1 MYKKEK
7 KPVSKT
13 DYIRNDWRIKQ
24 MKSWK
29 DLFCT
34 HILERGLNY
43 YEEGYVTSLE
53 QNLTGYTA
61 VVVGTENYDVEI
73 EILDNRVYDMT
84 CTCPYAAEG
93 NYCKHMAA
101 VLYEIEEGEPD
112 TKIPGNYLQKV
123 QDQKKELQEIIAG
136 IPIDELQEIVFS
148 QAASDDFLY
157 NRIMTK
163 YAPITPQYM
172 IRLKQQ
178 VNDIGYH
185 YSDRGGFVDYY
196 HATNYTEALNNLLD
210 ENVPLLLEKNH
221 RMEAFELVN
230 CVFYEIGNRDID
242 DSDGGTS
249 LVADN
254 CYEYWQT
261 ILQECNDEEKETMF
275 QWFQDHQ
282 ENYVIDYLEDYISD
296 FLLNEFHDEEM
307 LRKKLH
313 MLDEKIAKFQK
324 ENYSGDSYSAYYGM
338 VNNITARIYLM
349 EELNYSKKEIRE
361 YRQKYRN
368 FSEIRKMEIQEYLS
382 GRKYEEVIVVLKES
396 KILDAD
402 KAGLVAEYSQQLIQI
417 YEKRNMQKEYAQELQ
432 YQVFECMQRN
442 LEYIVKWKKLY
453 SETEWEEQRE
463 RFLQNKTSSWIRYE
477 FLVEEELFE
486 RLLQEIRKNNSVSAL
501 DQYEKVLKKHLPNE
515 VRDTYVQYVK
525 NGAVRTSDRKA
536 YKYLMSYLKKITKY
550 PDGKKI
556 ARDIA
561 DCWKQDYKRRPAMMD
576 ELRKAGF

>member
-1 MYKKEK
+1 
-7 KPVSKT
+7 
-13 DYIRNDWRIKQ
+13 

>member
-1 MYKKEK
+1 M
-7 KPVSKT
+7 KP
-13 DYIRNDWRIKQ
+13 
-24 MKSWK
+24 WK
-29 DLFCT
+29 DLFRT

-53 QNLTGYTA
+53 QTLTGYMA
-61 VVVGTENYDVEI
+61 VVEGTDDYHVEI
-73 EILDNRVYDMT
+73 EIRDDQVYDMT
-84 CTCPYAAEG
+84 CTCPYAADG

-101 VLYEIEEGEPD
+101 VLYKIEEGEAD
-112 TKIPGNYLQKV
+112 TKIPANYFEKV
-123 QDQKKELQEIIAG
+123 QDQKRELQEVIAG
-136 IPIDELQEIVFS
+136 IPIKELQEIVFT
-148 QAASDDFLY
+148 QATSDDFLY

-163 YAPITPQYM
+163 YALITPRHM

-185 YSDRGGFVDYY
+185 YSDRSGFVDYY
-196 HATNYTEALNNLLD
+196 HATDYTDALNTLLY
-210 ENVPLLLEKNH
+210 ENIPLLLEKNY

-230 CVFYEIGNRDID
+230 CVFYEIGNRDMD

-249 LVADN
+249 FVADN

-261 ILQECNDEEKETMF
+261 ILQECNDKEKESMF
-275 QWFQDHQ
+275 QWFQEHQ

-296 FLLNEFHDEEM
+296 FLLNEFHDEEI
-307 LRKKLH
+307 LQKKLH

-324 ENYSGDSYSAYYGM
+324 ENYSGDSYSAYYGV
-338 VNNITARIYLM
+338 VNNITARIRLM
-349 EELNYSKKEIRE
+349 QELNYSKQEIRE

-382 GRKYEEVIVVLKES
+382 GGKYEEAIAVLKES
-396 KILDAD
+396 KSLDAD
-402 KAGLVAEYSQQLIQI
+402 KAGVVTEYSQQLIQI
-417 YEKRNMQKEYAQELQ
+417 YEKRNMQKEYAQELE
-432 YQVFECMQRN
+432 YQVFECMQRD
-442 LEYIVKWKKLY
+442 LEYIAKLKKLY

-463 RFLQNKTSSWIRYE
+463 RFLQGKTSSWIRYE

-486 RLLQEIRKNNSVSAL
+486 ELLREIQKNQSVYAL

-515 VRDTYVQYVK
+515 VRDIYVQYVK
-525 NGAVRTSDRKA
+525 KGAIQTADRKA

-550 PDGKKI
+550 PNGKKI
-556 ARDIA
+556 AQDIA
-561 DCWKQDYKRRPAMMD
+561 ESWRQDYKRRPAMMD

>member
-1 MYKKEK
+1 M
-7 KPVSKT
+7 KPW
-13 DYIRNDWRIKQ
+13 N
-24 MKSWK
+24 
-29 DLFCT
+29 DLFRT

-61 VVVGTENYDVEI
+61 VVEGTENYDVEI
-73 EILDNRVYDMT
+73 EIRDDRVYDMT

-101 VLYEIEEGEPD
+101 ALYEIEEGEPD
-112 TKIPGNYLQKV
+112 TKMPGNYLQKV
-123 QDQKKELQEIIAG
+123 QDQKKELQEIIVG

-163 YAPITPQYM
+163 YAPITPRHM
-172 IRLKQQ
+172 IRLKKQ

-196 HATNYTEALNNLLD
+196 HATDYTDALNNLLD
-210 ENVPLLLEKNH
+210 ENIPLLLEKNC

-230 CVFYEIGNRDID
+230 CVFYEIGNRDMD

-249 LVADN
+249 FVANN

-261 ILQECNDEEKETMF
+261 ILYECNDEEKEKMF
-275 QWFQDHQ
+275 QWFRHHQ
-282 ENYVIDYLEDYISD
+282 ENYVIDYMEEYISD
-296 FLLNEFHDEEM
+296 FLLNEFHDEGILWE
-307 LRKKLH
+307 KLH

-338 VNNITARIYLM
+338 VNNITARIHLM
-349 EELNYSKKEIRE
+349 EELNYSKQEIRE

-368 FSEIRKMEIQEYLS
+368 FSEIRSMEIQEYLS
-382 GRKYEEVIVVLKES
+382 DRKYEEAIAVLKES

-417 YEKRNMQKEYAQELQ
+417 YEKRNMHKEYEQELQ
-432 YQVFECMQRN
+432 YQVFECMQDN
-442 LEYIVKWKKLY
+442 LEYIVKLKKLY
-453 SETEWEEQRE
+453 SEAEWDKQRE
-463 RFLQNKTSSWIRYE
+463 RFLQGKTSSRIRYE
-477 FLVEEELFE
+477 FLVEEQLFE
-486 RLLQEIRKNNSVSAL
+486 RLLQEIRKNQSVYAL

-515 VRDTYVQYVK
+515 VRNMYVQYVK
-525 NGAVRTSDRKA
+525 KESTRTADRKA

>member
-1 MYKKEK
+1 M
-7 KPVSKT
+7 KP
-13 DYIRNDWRIKQ
+13 
-24 MKSWK
+24 WK
-29 DLFCT
+29 NLFRT
-34 HILERGLNY
+34 HILERGLKY
-43 YEEGYVTSLE
+43 YEEDCVTSLK
-53 QNLTGYTA
+53 QIMTGYTA
-61 VVVGTENYDVEI
+61 VVEGTDDYDVEI
-73 EILDNRVYDMT
+73 EMRDNQVYDMT

-101 VLYEIEEGEPD
+101 VLYEIEEGETD
-112 TKIPGNYLQKV
+112 TKIPVNYLEKV
-123 QDQKKELQEIIAG
+123 QEQNKELQEVITRIPIEELQEII
-136 IPIDELQEIVFS
+136 FS
-148 QAASDDFLY
+148 QAASDDLLY
-157 NRIMTK
+157 NKIMIK
-163 YAPITPQYM
+163 YAPITPCHM
-172 IRLKQQ
+172 IRLKKQ
-178 VNDIGYH
+178 VNDIGCH

-196 HATNYTEALNNLLD
+196 HATDYIDALNMLLD
-210 ENVPLLLEKNH
+210 ENVPLLLEKSY

-249 LVADN
+249 FVADN

-261 ILQECNDEEKETMF
+261 ILQECNDKEKENMF

-307 LRKKLH
+307 LRKKLY

-324 ENYSGDSYSAYYGM
+324 ENYSGDSYSADYGM
-338 VNNITARIYLM
+338 VNNITARIRLM
-349 EELNYSKKEIRE
+349 AELNYSKQEIRA

-382 GRKYEEVIVVLKES
+382 DKKYEEAIVVLKES

-442 LEYIVKWKKLY
+442 LEYIVKLKKLY

-463 RFLQNKTSSWIRYE
+463 KFLQGKTSTWIRYE
-477 FLVEEELFE
+477 FLVEEELFG
-486 RLLQEIRKNNSVSAL
+486 RLLQEIQKNNSIYAL

-515 VRDTYVQYVK
+515 VRDMYVQYVK
-525 NGAVRTSDRKA
+525 NGAVRTADRKA
-536 YKYLMSYLKKITKY
+536 YKYLMSYLKKIAKY

-556 ARDIA
+556 VRDIA